1 MTTVKLY
8 GILSKEFG
16 DVIKIHL
23 GKINDVLNAIDAIK
37 IGFRKRIA
45 ELNSNKYNYCLEI
58 DKKNKI
64 IHILPAI
71 GGSGKAWKWIVTAV
85 LVVLAVA
92 AFYFGMW
99 SLGASLLMNA
109 FSMGMMAAMKPQK
122 EQQPPKIS
130 VGGAYSQASTQTQS
144 YIFSNQQNVST
155 QGAIVDLGYGRFKA
169 NSKVVAISV
178 KSFPINISFS
188 QEIENSSPVG
198 YINIYD

>member
-1 MTTVKLY
+1 VTTVKLY

-16 DVIKIHL
+16 HTIKIHL
-23 GKINDVLNAIDAIK
+23 GKVNDVLNAIDAIK
-37 IGFRKRIA
+37 SGFRKKVA
-45 ELNSNKYNYCLEI
+45 ELNNNKYNYCLEI
-58 DKKNKI
+58 DKKNKT

-122 EQQPPKIS
+122 EQQPAKMAM
-130 VGGAYSQASTQTQS
+130 GGAYSQLSTETQS

-169 NSKVVAISV
+169 NSKVIAISV
-178 KSFPINISFS
+178 KSFPTNIKFLEEGESSLIN
-188 QEIENSSPVG
+188 